1 MRVVVRGFTLLEIC
15 VVVAIIALLSTLAA
29 TSMISAQRAGR
40 ISGEARRTLGKI
52 QLARSLAV
60 STGYCHG
67 VLIGGHG
74 ETQWG
79 GKYTDR
85 IVLFKSAA
93 APGTPCVD
101 FNDATDKILSND
113 LTGSSGDVGDVI
125 RASHYTWDVLEAAPT
140 QDYAIVFDGDSG
152 RPTTFQG
159 GTGVPLPA
167 PVPPGTYDV
176 MLRDI
181 VSDVAL
187 GSPLNNPSR
196 RRIQVKITGMATI
209 AICPSGTNTLPCAP

>member
-1 MRVVVRGFTLLEIC
+1 MRVVRGFTLLEIC
-15 VVVAIIALLSTLAA
+15 IVVAIIALLSTLAA
-29 TSMISAQRAGR
+29 TSMISAQRSGR

-60 STGYCHG
+60 STGFCHG
-67 VLIGGHG
+67 VLIGGHA

-101 FNDATDKILSND
+101 FNDATDKIISND

-125 RASHYTWDVLEAAPT
+125 RASHYTWDVLEAAPS

-152 RPTTFQG
+152 RPSAFQG
-159 GTGVPLPA
+159 GAALPG
-167 PVPPGTYDV
+167 PVPPATYDL

-181 VSDVAL
+181 VSDPTPGV
-187 GSPLNNPSR
+187 PTNNPSR
-196 RRIQVKITGMATI
+196 RRLQVKITGMATI
-209 AICPSGTNTLPCAP
+209 ALCPSGTNTLPCAP